1 MLVAGDLLCSRVTRG
16 GRVEDSGDKAHEVD
30 ANCARKI
37 SVAAITQTKD
47 GDEKAVRNIRR
58 SIEPNKTMP
67 LVFD

>member
-1 MLVAGDLLCSRVTRG
+1 
-16 GRVEDSGDKAHEVD
+16 
-30 ANCARKI
+30 
-37 SVAAITQTKD
+37 VAAITQTKD